1 MTGYTGFELRT
12 AAPGTLEPGDRGPFF
27 VLRAEDGD
35 NLSPLDDRHAGRTA
49 VVILR
54 PGQSDPAGLGV
65 LDSFN
70 QRRDAFAAL
79 GANLFLVTRD
89 GQSANQAQKAER
101 GLAFPVLS
109 DPEGK
114 VFEAFGLAPNVTAG
128 ATGVTGATGAT
139 IVLDEDF
146 RIATML
152 GGAAGDKEARFA
164 LAAAKEL
171 ASLRPTGSLRGHA
184 PVLVLPRV
192 LSPQDCERLIA
203 VWHRDVRVWDSD
215 GLTSRGHDEETT
227 DFKVR
232 IETYGKILQHIIKD
246 PDLTA
251 SLDALCGRRINP
263 EIQKAFQTKVSQ
275 REDYR
280 IACYDAG
287 EAGALAAHRD
297 NPTPQTRHRRFTFT
311 IALNAATGGGE
322 TFEGGGLRFPEYGA
336 QVYQVETGTAIVWS
350 AALLHE
356 VPAVT
361 KGRRFVLGAHLYGE

>member
-1 MTGYTGFELRT
+1 MAGYTGLEPQ
-12 AAPGTLEPGDRGPFF
+12 AIPPDALEPGDRGPFF
-27 VLRAEDGD
+27 VLSADDESAV
-35 NLSPLDDRHAGRTA
+35 SPLDDRHAGRTA

-54 PGQSDPAGLGV
+54 PGQNDPDGLAV
-65 LDSFN
+65 LQGFS
-70 QRRDAFAAL
+70 QRRADFAAA
-79 GANLFLVTRD
+79 GAELFLITRD
-89 GQSANQAQKAER
+89 SVAANRVLKRDKEFA
-101 GLAFPVLS
+101 GPVLS

-114 VFEAFGLAPNVTAG
+114 VFEAFGLATNRAD
-128 ATGVTGATGAT
+128 GATGAT
-139 IVLDEDF
+139 IVLDEDY
-146 RIATML
+146 RIAAML
-152 GGAAGDKEARFA
+152 GGTGGDKEARFA

-171 ASLRPTGSLRGHA
+171 AALRPEGTLAGHA

-192 LSPQDCERLIA
+192 LSPRDCERLIA

-215 GLTSRGHDEETT
+215 GLTSRGHDEETG

-232 IETYGKILQHIIKD
+232 IENYGKILQHIIKE
-246 PDLTA
+246 PALVA
-251 SLDALCGRRINP
+251 YLDSVIGRRINP
-263 EIQKAFQTKVSQ
+263 EIQKTFQTKVSN

-311 IALNAATGGGE
+311 IALNSGTGPGAA
-322 TFEGGGLRFPEYGA
+322 FEGGGLRFPEYGA
-336 QVYQVETGTAIVWS
+336 QTYKVEAGSAVVWS

-356 VPAVT
+356 VPALT